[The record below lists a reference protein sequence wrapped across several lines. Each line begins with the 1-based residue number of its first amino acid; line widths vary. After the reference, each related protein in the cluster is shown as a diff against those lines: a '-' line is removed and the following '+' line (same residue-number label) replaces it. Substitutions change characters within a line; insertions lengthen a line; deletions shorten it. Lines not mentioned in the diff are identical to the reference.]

1 MINLTINNKQINVED
16 NTTIIEAARL
26 NGINIPSLCKLNDV
40 CNFGTCRMC
49 VVEVEKAKTLQAA
62 CVTMAQEGMIIKTN
76 TDKVQKMRKVLY
88 ELLLSDHKQQC
99 LGCSRN
105 LTCELQALGK
115 TLGISE
121 SRFNNN
127 KSHRKSEITVSIT
140 RDMDKCI
147 LCRRCISVCNE
158 IQGVGILH
166 AQNRGFDTEISV
178 AQQMNMADTDCIYC
192 GQCTLV
198 CPVGALMETD
208 AISMV
213 KQALNNPD
221 IHTVVQVAPAIR
233 VAIGE
238 EFGYPAGTPV
248 TGKLFSALRDIGF
261 DDVFDTNFAADL
273 TIIEEGTEF
282 LGRIENAMI
291 KDQNLLPM
299 ITSCS
304 PGWIKFCEHNFPDH
318 LHLLS
323 TCKSPHM
330 MLGALVKSYYAEKI
344 NVDPKKM
351 FVVSIMPCT
360 AKKFEISRD
369 ELMSD
374 DMANVDAV
382 LTTRELAAMI
392 KESGIEFTMLPEGE
406 VDNPL
411 GFSSG
416 AADIFGVTGGVM
428 EAALRTAY
436 ELITAREF
444 PFEQLHLKSIEG
456 FAPIKEA
463 EILINNPVPAF
474 SYLEGQTL
482 RIAVASGAKNAEKLM
497 KQVAEGTSP
506 YHFIEI
512 MGCPGGCI
520 NGGGQPRWKDPTTPQ
535 KRLEGLFAEDNR
547 KSIRKSHQNEFI
559 NELYKAFLEN
569 PNSHVAHHFLH
580 THYVKRGKFNEY
592 LSNSLNFSDQT
603 IE

>member
-1 MINLTINNKQINVED
+1 MINLTINNKQIHVEE

-26 NGINIPSLCKLNDV
+26 NGINIPSLCKLNEV

-49 VVEVEKAKTLQAA
+49 VVEVERAKTLQAA
-62 CVTMAQEGMIIKTN
+62 CVTMAQEGMVVKTN
-76 TDKVQKMRKVLY
+76 TTQVQKMRKVLY

-99 LGCSRN
+99 LSCSRN

-127 KSHRKSEITVSIT
+127 NSHRKSETTVSIT

-147 LCRRCISVCNE
+147 LCRRCISVCND
-158 IQGVGILH
+158 IQGVGILQ
-166 AQNRGFDTEISV
+166 AQNRGFDTQISI
-178 AQQMNMADTDCIYC
+178 AHPMNLAESDCIYC

-208 AISMV
+208 AITIV
-213 KQALNNPD
+213 KQALSNPN
-221 IHTVVQVAPAIR
+221 IHTVVQVAPAVR

-238 EFGYPAGTPV
+238 EFGYPAGTVV
-248 TGKLFSALRDIGF
+248 TGKLFSALRDLGF
-261 DDVFDTNFAADL
+261 NDVFDTNFAADL

-282 LGRIENAMI
+282 LSRIKNAMTNN
-291 KDQNLLPM
+291 QNNLPM

-304 PGWIKFCEHNFPDH
+304 PGWIKFCEHNFPEH

-330 MLGALVKSYYAEKI
+330 MLGALVKSYYAKKI
-344 NVDPKKM
+344 NVDPKNM

-374 DMANVDAV
+374 EMVNVDAV

-392 KESGIEFTMLPEGE
+392 KESGIEFSMLLDSD

-444 PFEQLHLKSIEG
+444 PFEQLRLKSIEG

-463 EILINNPVPAF
+463 EITINNPIPEF
-474 SYLEGQTL
+474 SFLEGQTL
-482 RIAVASGAKNAEKLM
+482 KVAVASGAKNADKLM

-535 KRLEGLFAEDNR
+535 KRLEGLFAEDHR

-559 NELYKAFLEN
+559 TELYEAFLTH
-569 PNSHVAHHFLH
+569 PNSHVAHHYLH

-592 LSNSLNFSDQT
+592 IPDCNIFNEHT
-603 IE
+603 NR